1 MKNKNKLS
9 YSEYCKLDTIKSSI
23 PIAKLL
29 KEQRI
34 KEYNKNPKCCLY
46 CNAPISYE
54 RKSAKFCNSSCA
66 AKYNNHNR
74 VVTEAHK
81 EKTSKTMKSKPLREV
96 KCCRC
101 GNITYTNS
109 TCKTRRIL
117 CDNCRDTK
125 NRPKCPKHRKRRET
139 NTSSKYRKPCK
150 WCGAKR
156 GQCKHPEICKLHQV
170 ITRSLIPNFEFDSST
185 IGTERIYEE
194 FIRVKDMLYDL
205 YWNQQLSLQE
215 IKDKFPKCKKELSA
229 LRLMLIAIG
238 IQTRTP
244 KQAVNNFIKQ
254 HPDRAINQY
263 ELNKNYQFKS
273 GWHTTWNNK
282 QIFYRSSD
290 ELNFA
295 LQLDEK
301 KINYE
306 VEKVRIF
313 YYDTQK
319 QCERLAIV
327 DFYLP
332 DTNEIFEIKGYMW
345 YNETTKQN
353 MRDKF
358 AAYKKAGYIPHL
370 IVNNSEIVSF

>member
-9 YSEYCKLDTIKSSI
+9 YSERGKLGGIK
-23 PIAKLL
+23 ARKTVKLQ

-34 KEYNKNPKCCLY
+34 KEYNKNPKRCLY

-74 VVTEAHK
+74 VVTEAQK
-81 EKTSKTMKSKPLREV
+81 EKTSKTIKSKPIREV
-96 KCCRC
+96 KCCKC
-101 GNITYTNS
+101 GNIAYTNS
-109 TCKTRRIL
+109 TSNKRIL
-117 CDNCRDTK
+117 CDNCRDINGIKYIK
-125 NRPKCPKHRKRRET
+125 NCR
-139 NTSSKYRKPCK
+139 
-150 WCGAKR
+150 WCGAEK
-156 GQCKHPEICKLHQV
+156 GKCKHPEICKLHQC
-170 ITRSLIPNFEFDSST
+170 IIKSLIPYFGFNPLT

-194 FIRVKDMLYDL
+194 FTRVKDMLTEL
-205 YWNQQLSLQE
+205 YWNQHLSLQE
-215 IKDKFPKCKKELSA
+215 IKDKFSKCEKGLSG
-229 LRLMLIAIG
+229 LRHMFIAMG

-244 KQAVNNFIKQ
+244 KQANVNFTLQ
-254 HPDRAINQY
+254 HPDKA
-263 ELNKNYQFKS
+263 LNIKENTLFKGNYTFKS

-282 QIFYRSSD
+282 KIFYRSSD

-306 VEKVRIF
+306 VEKIRIF

-332 DTNEIFEIKGYMW
+332 DTNEIFEIKGFKW
-345 YNETTKQN
+345 YSETTKQN

-358 AAYKKAGYIPHL
+358 VAYKKAGYIPHL
-370 IVNNSEIVSF
+370 IVNNSEIMSF

>member
-9 YSEYCKLDTIKSSI
+9 YSERGKLGAIQARKV
-23 PIAKLL
+23 AKLQ

-34 KEYNKNPKCCLY
+34 KEYNRNPKRCLY

-74 VVTEAHK
+74 VVTEAQK
-81 EKTSKTMKSKPLREV
+81 EKTSKTIKSKPIREV
-96 KCCRC
+96 KCRKC
-101 GNITYTNS
+101 GNIAYTNS
-109 TCKTRRIL
+109 IGTNVL
-117 CDNCRDTK
+117 CDNCRAINGIKYIK
-125 NRPKCPKHRKRRET
+125 NCR
-139 NTSSKYRKPCK
+139 
-150 WCGAKR
+150 WCGAEK
-156 GQCKHPEICKLHQV
+156 GKCKHPEICKLHQV
-170 ITRSLIPNFEFDSST
+170 ITRSLIPNFEFDPSI

-194 FIRVKDMLYDL
+194 FIRVKDILYDL

-215 IKDKFPKCKKELSA
+215 VKDKFPKCRKGLSG
-229 LRLMLIAIG
+229 LRRMLIAIG
-238 IQTRTP
+238 IQIRTS
-244 KQAVNNFIKQ
+244 KQAKINFNLQ
-254 HPDRAINQY
+254 HPDKVLDIKENT
-263 ELNKNYQFKS
+263 LSLKGNYPFKS
-273 GWHTTWNNK
+273 GWHTTWDNK
-282 QIFYRSSD
+282 KIFYRSSD

-319 QCERLAIV
+319 QCERLAVI

-345 YNETTKQN
+345 DKETTKQN

-358 AAYKKAGYIPHL
+358 VAYKKAGYIPHL
-370 IVNNSEIVSF
+370 IVNNIEEVDF

>member
-1 MKNKNKLS
+1 MKRKLS
-9 YSEYCKLDTIKSSI
+9 YSERGKLGAIKSSN
-23 PIAKLL
+23 IAKLQ

-34 KEYNKNPKCCLY
+34 KEYNKNPKRCLY

-74 VVTEAHK
+74 AVTGSQK
-81 EKTSKTMKSKPLREV
+81 EKTSKTIKSKLLREV

-101 GNITYTNS
+101 GRITYSNS
-109 TCKTRRIL
+109 TNYHNVL
-117 CDNCRDTK
+117 CDNCRDITG
-125 NRPKCPKHRKRRET
+125 
-139 NTSSKYRKPCK
+139 SKYRKHCR
-150 WCGAKR
+150 WCGAEK
-156 GQCKHPEICKLHQV
+156 GKCKHSEICKLYQV
-170 ITRSLIPNFEFDSST
+170 ITKSLIPYFGFNPST
-185 IGTERIYEE
+185 IGTERFCEE
-194 FIRVKDMLYDL
+194 FARVKDMLYDL

-215 IKDKFPKCKKELSA
+215 VKDKFPKCRKGLSG
-229 LRLMLIAIG
+229 LRRMFIAIG
-238 IQTRTP
+238 IQIRTS
-244 KQAVNNFIKQ
+244 KQAKINFNLQ
-254 HPDRAINQY
+254 HPDKI
-263 ELNKNYQFKS
+263 LNIKEKTLFKGNYRFKS
-273 GWHTTWNNK
+273 GWHTTWDNK

-306 VEKVRIF
+306 VEKIRIF

-332 DTNEIFEIKGYMW
+332 DTNELIEIKGFGW

-358 AAYKKAGYIPHL
+358 VAYKKAGYIPHL
-370 IVNNSEIVSF
+370 IVNNSEIVNF

>member
-9 YSEYCKLDTIKSSI
+9 YSERGKLGAIKSSN
-23 PIAKLL
+23 IAKLQ

-34 KEYNKNPKCCLY
+34 KEYNKNPKRCLY

-66 AKYNNHNR
+66 AKYNNRNR
-74 VVTEAHK
+74 IVSEAQK
-81 EKTSKTMKSKPLREV
+81 EKTSKTIKSKPLREV
-96 KCCRC
+96 KCCKC
-101 GNITYTNS
+101 GKITYSNS
-109 TCKTRRIL
+109 TNYHNVL
-117 CDNCRDTK
+117 CDNCRDITG
-125 NRPKCPKHRKRRET
+125 
-139 NTSSKYRKPCK
+139 SKYRKHCR
-150 WCGAKR
+150 WCGAEKSK
-156 GQCKHPEICKLHQV
+156 CKHPEICKLYQV
-170 ITRSLIPNFEFDSST
+170 ITRSLIPNFEFDPST
-185 IGTERIYEE
+185 IGTERFYEE
-194 FIRVKDMLYDL
+194 FIRIKDMLYDL
-205 YWNQQLSLQE
+205 YWNQHLSLQE
-215 IKDKFPKCKKELSA
+215 IKDKFPLCTKDLSGLKKLLNS
-229 LRLMLIAIG
+229 IG
-238 IQTRTP
+238 IKLRTN
-244 KQAVNNFIKQ
+244 KQAISNFIKQ
-254 HPDRAINQY
+254 HPDKVSNLKEKHSIN
-263 ELNKNYQFKS
+263 NYQFKS

-295 LQLDEK
+295 LQLDEN

-332 DTNEIFEIKGYMW
+332 DTNELIEIKGFRW
-345 YNETTKQN
+345 HSETTKQN

-358 AAYKKAGYIPHL
+358 VAYKKAGYIPHL

>member
-9 YSEYCKLDTIKSSI
+9 YSERGKLGAIKSSNV
-23 PIAKLL
+23 AKLQ

-34 KEYNKNPKCCLY
+34 KEYNKNPKRCLY

-66 AKYNNHNR
+66 AKYNNRNR
-74 VVTEAHK
+74 IVSEAQK
-81 EKTSKTMKSKPLREV
+81 EKTSKTIKSKPLREV
-96 KCCRC
+96 KCCKC
-101 GNITYTNS
+101 GKITYSNS
-109 TCKTRRIL
+109 TNYHNVL
-117 CDNCRDTK
+117 CDNCRVK
-125 NRPKCPKHRKRRET
+125 ISSRHRKH
-139 NTSSKYRKPCK
+139 CK
-150 WCGAKR
+150 WCGAEK
-156 GQCKHPEICKLHQV
+156 GKCKHPEICKLCQC
-170 ITRSLIPNFEFDSST
+170 ITLSLIPYFGFDPST

-194 FIRVKDMLYDL
+194 FTQIKDMLYDL
-205 YWNQQLSLQE
+205 YWNQHLSLQE
-215 IKDKFPKCKKELSA
+215 IKDKFPLCTKDLSGLKKLLNS
-229 LRLMLIAIG
+229 IG
-238 IQTRTP
+238 IKLRTT
-244 KQAVNNFIKQ
+244 KQGINNFIKQ
-254 HPDRAINQY
+254 HPDRVSDQSG
-263 ELNKNYQFKS
+263 LNINYQFKS

-332 DTNEIFEIKGYMW
+332 DTNELIEIKGFRW
-345 YNETTKQN
+345 YSETTKQN

-358 AAYKKAGYIPHL
+358 VAYKKAGYIPHL